1 MDLMQTA
8 MLICATSLFVTTG
21 VLLIIRTM
29 PSRDGIG
36 WWVLAAAL
44 QFVIYALGVVF
55 FGVEETVASMTT
67 FFILQMT
74 VMQAIGIGMLQ
85 YIDKNT
91 NVLFRFLFLSLISIY
106 ILNTMVEGNKT
117 YAICIF
123 VTYLAVSAFHTS
135 FVVWRAKQPILWL
148 NMAALFLFAA
158 GIHWLDYPIM
168 SKVEWFAPI
177 GFLLGL
183 LLAMGLY
190 FSLATVAL
198 LQFKKITNDS
208 EQKAIRAA
216 IHDPLTD
223 LFNRSHL
230 DTLYAKYKGYAD
242 TGKGSFVLL
251 YIDLDGFKAVNDTY
265 GHKAGD
271 VILIVLAKRLKRW
284 LADKG
289 DAVRVGGDELVIINR
304 LRSDATMNMV
314 YGTSAAQS
322 VLSILEKPIID
333 GKNIY
338 NISGS
343 IGGCFY
349 DPDYCCLDDMLS
361 RADKLMY
368 HAKKTGGSRV
378 VFDEIPQTISS
389 VSSAELSRVPSF
401 QATAS
406 ATK

>member
-1 MDLMQTA
+1 MQTA

-36 WWVLAAAL
+36 WWVLASAL
-44 QFVIYALGVVF
+44 QFVIYALGVLFV
-55 FGVEETVASMTT
+55 GGSGEEAVAAKSS
-67 FFILQMT
+67 FYILQMA

-85 YIDKNT
+85 YVDKKT
-91 NVLFRFLFLSLISIY
+91 NVPLRFLFLALISVY
-106 ILNTMVEGNKT
+106 IVSILVEGNKT
-117 YAICIF
+117 YAMCIF
-123 VTYLAVSAFHTS
+123 VTYMALNAFHTAIT
-135 FVVWRAKQPILWL
+135 VWRAEQSIFWL
-148 NMAALFLFAA
+148 NTAGFFLFCA
-158 GIHWLDYPIM
+158 GLHWLDYPIM
-168 SKVEWFAPI
+168 GKVEWFVPI

-183 LLAMGLY
+183 ALAMGLY

-216 IHDPLTD
+216 NHDPLTD
-223 LFNRSHL
+223 LYNRSHL
-230 DTLYAKYKGYAD
+230 ETLFAQYRTDAE

-271 VILIVLAKRLKRW
+271 VILIVVAKRLKRW
-284 LADKG
+284 LANKG
-289 DAVRVGGDELVIINR
+289 DAVRVGGDELVVINS
-304 LRSDATMNMV
+304 LRSDAGPNIV

-322 VLSILEKPIID
+322 VLSILEKPIVD
-333 GKNIY
+333 GKNVY

-349 DPDYCCLDDMLS
+349 DPEDCCMDEMLS
-361 RADKLMY
+361 KADKLMY
-368 HAKKTGGSRV
+368 HAKKTGGGRV
-378 VFDEIPQTISS
+378 VFDNAPKEITSIRTS
-389 VSSAELSRVPSF
+389 ELSRVPSF
-401 QATAS
+401 KEPIPAS
-406 ATK
+406 R